1 MLVLD
6 FVLWY
11 SGAVMMRKIFLG
23 FFVLVLALIGF
34 GGPGLVDHSGH
45 SFCPLA
51 SIFGVDCPQDSG
63 PLALALH
70 HALGWQGL
78 TQAVFDLSSSFLTV
92 LILLALS
99 LASVFLLVS
108 WFKKEVFFTKI
119 RFYLHYIAVK
129 NLVASLKKFLAWL
142 NRLEKRDPHLV
153 SWGA

>member
-11 SGAVMMRKIFLG
+11 LESIMVRKIFLG
-23 FFVLVLALIGF
+23 FFVLILALIGF
-34 GGPGLVDHSGH
+34 GGPGLVDHSAH

-51 SIFGVDCPQDSG
+51 SIFGVDCPQGSG

-78 TQAVFDLSSSFLTV
+78 TQAIFDFNLNLLTAFG
-92 LILLALS
+92 LLALS
-99 LASVFLLVS
+99 FALFLLVS
-108 WFKKEVFFTKI
+108 CLKRKTLFTKI
-119 RFYLHYIAVK
+119 RFYLRYIAVK
-129 NLVASLKKFLAWL
+129 NLVVSLKRLLAWL